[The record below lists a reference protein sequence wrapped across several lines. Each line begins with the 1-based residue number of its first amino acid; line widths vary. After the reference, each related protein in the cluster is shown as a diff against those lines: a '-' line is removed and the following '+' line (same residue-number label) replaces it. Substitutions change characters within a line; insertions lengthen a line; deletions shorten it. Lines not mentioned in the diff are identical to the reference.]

1 MTPEKESEER
11 RTLVV
16 DDHEISGKHAVTALR
31 QRSGIVRWARTASEA
46 LVLALH
52 WQPHTI
58 VLDLNLPDQSG
69 LEVLGQIF
77 KGWPVER
84 PAPNVVVLT
93 GEGSGLPEGELA
105 FFPISRFLVKPVSGQ
120 RLREAAGLVRANVI
134 NENGLVDINAE
145 LPKLFRNE
153 LQRRLPELDSSL
165 SVLDR
170 DHAIAI
176 LHQLIAS
183 AAMSGER
190 DLESA
195 LRTLDGLCRNE
206 ANADEIARDYHAFLE
221 SAREFIARERPRP
234 GP

>member
-1 MTPEKESEER
+1 MEREER

-16 DDHEISGKHAVTALR
+16 DDHEISGKHAVGAL
-31 QRSGIVRWARTASEA
+31 QERSGIVRWARTASEA
-46 LVLALH
+46 LALALH

-69 LEVLGQIF
+69 VEVLTQIF
-77 KGWPVER
+77 KSWPAHR

-93 GEGSGLPEGELA
+93 GEGSALTEGELA
-105 FFPISRFLVKPVSGQ
+105 FLPISRFLVKPVSGR
-120 RLREAAGLVRANVI
+120 RLREAVGLVCANAI
-134 NENGLVDINAE
+134 NENRPGKINTE
-145 LPKLFRNE
+145 LPTLFRNE
-153 LQRRLPELDSSL
+153 LERRLPELDSSL
-165 SVLDR
+165 SALDR

-195 LRTLDGLCRNE
+195 LRSLDGLCRNE
-206 ANADEIARDYHAFLE
+206 ANADEMARFYHAFLE
-221 SAREFIARERPRP
+221 SARKFIARERPQP